1 MSITV
6 ERDAYVCMTEQ
17 CTQRF
22 YVNILLNRP
31 CSECVAQGMEC
42 RSFDLKLL
50 KDGFKVLL
58 HRFWLTWFAFLAA
71 LKQKIARI
79 LAAGKL
85 ACIYIKVF
93 QEIFRHG
100 NAALGAFGFRSA
112 VGNTLATIIW

>member
-1 MSITV
+1 M
-6 ERDAYVCMTEQ
+6 AKQ
-17 CTQRF
+17 CAQSF
-22 YVNILLNRP
+22 NIYILLDRP